1 MYGFEVSLSLYSTV
15 RAVVL
20 EIGTAESVS
29 LISKNHWKSGH
40 PVSLISN
47 LGSPNCFLRRQR
59 RRQRGLPKTESQSSV
74 VQGEG
79 DGHQASEWEGG
90 QRALYQQLRS
100 PRNGDFP
107 QPHLWH
113 AISKEITTPVPAFE
127 PDFCQTR
134 SKRQGGPLRGSR
146 LRSFHLLP
154 SRARLWLHGSLRE
167 FRMQS

>member
-1 MYGFEVSLSLYSTV
+1 MHHGTDAILVSLLQGPATV
-15 RAVVL
+15 QAVAL

-47 LGSPNCFLRRQR
+47 LGSPNSFLRRQR

-90 QRALYQQLRS
+90 QRALYQQLRTAARS
-100 PRNGDFP
+100 GGGRGACEARSRKFLRAP
-107 QPHLWH
+107 
-113 AISKEITTPVPAFE
+113 PA
-127 PDFCQTR
+127 R
-134 SKRQGGPLRGSR
+134 S
-146 LRSFHLLP
+146 
-154 SRARLWLHGSLRE
+154 
-167 FRMQS
+167 QSNF